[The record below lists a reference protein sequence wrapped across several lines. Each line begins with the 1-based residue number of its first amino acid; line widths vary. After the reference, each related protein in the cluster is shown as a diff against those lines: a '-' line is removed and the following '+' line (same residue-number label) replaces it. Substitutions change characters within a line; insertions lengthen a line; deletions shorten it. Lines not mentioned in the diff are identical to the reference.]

1 MTLFETTPLI
11 FMFHKRKFIPTN
23 PHKYTGDV
31 SNIIMRSS
39 WETRFANW
47 CDKNPAVVYWSSE
60 ETVIPYLCPTDN
72 KLHRYFIDFKIKI
85 KQKDGTIRVFLIEIK
100 PLKQTSAPNFPGRK
114 TQRYLMESYTFI
126 KNQAKWKAASEY
138 AKDRGWE
145 FKILTENEL
154 GITK

>member
-1 MTLFETTPLI
+1 
-11 FMFHKRKFIPTN
+11 MFHKRKFIPSQ

-31 SNIIMRSS
+31 NNIIMRSS

-47 CDKNPAVVYWSSE
+47 CDKNPSIVSWSSE

-72 KLHRYFIDFKIKI
+72 KIHRYFIDFKIKI
-85 KQKDGTIRVFLIEIK
+85 KQKDGSIRVFLIEIK
-100 PLKQTSAPNFPGRK
+100 PAKQVSPPVFPGRR
-114 TQRYLMESYTFI
+114 TQKYLAESFSFI
-126 KNQAKWKAASEY
+126 KNQAKWKAATEY